1 MLSIHSK
8 DENDFIKSLI
18 DSSTNYWLG
27 AIQLSANV
35 LSFAWS
41 DGSDFNYSNWKPGQP
56 NGNYGNAHD
65 CVAITIDKLGWMD
78 RTCFELHRQICQTS
92 ILTNDAS
99 LYETF
104 PIHYVL
110 GLTWNQLRLLK
121 NDKILTDNMEKIN
134 K

>member
-41 DGSDFNYSNWKPGQP
+41 DGSDFNYSNWQSDKP
-56 NGNYGNAHD
+56 NGQFGDAKG
-65 CVAITIDKLGWMD
+65 CVAIVINKSGW
-78 RTCFELHRQICQTS
+78 RETTCFESHGQICQTS
-92 ILTNDAS
+92 IFNN
-99 LYETF
+99 ET
-104 PIHYVL
+104 
-110 GLTWNQLRLLK
+110 
-121 NDKILTDNMEKIN
+121 
-134 K
+134 